1 MATTTTT
8 KEVKKMR
15 HEIRMIDV
23 PDKLFKAIEKNAK
36 KNLRSNGDEVIVFL
50 ENKKYK

>member
-1 MATTTTT
+1 MATTKENT
-8 KEVKKMR
+8 KVR

-36 KNLRSNGDEVIVFL
+36 KNRRSNGEEALVFI
-50 ENKKYK
+50 ESKNYK